1 MVKKYFCNTPIW
13 NCDLKRVYGSH
24 GRLTAT
30 KAIVVNLSKISCT
43 FCFSRTRVLKPGAS
57 VILFVN
63 NKIPGSKLSAC
74 YFFGADQ
81 GFFCLQNV
89 SNRKHFQKTIC

>member
-13 NCDLKRVYGSH
+13 SCDLKRVYGSH

-30 KAIVVNLSKISCT
+30 KAIVANLSKTNCT

-57 VILFVN
+57 MW
-63 NKIPGSKLSAC
+63 
-74 YFFGADQ
+74 YF
-81 GFFCLQNV
+81 L
-89 SNRKHFQKTIC
+89 